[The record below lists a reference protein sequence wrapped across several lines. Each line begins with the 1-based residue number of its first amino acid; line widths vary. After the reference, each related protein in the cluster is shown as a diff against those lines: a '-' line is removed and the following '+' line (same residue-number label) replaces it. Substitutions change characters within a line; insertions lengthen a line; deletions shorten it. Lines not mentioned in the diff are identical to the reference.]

1 MKLRIY
7 LSVFI
12 LFFVIFTDQIIKVLV
27 KTNMCLFD
35 KIEITDWFYIFFT
48 ENKGMAFGMEFLGT
62 GILTIFRIFA
72 VGFFSYFLVK
82 QIKQMAP
89 IGFITCL
96 AMIIAGAFGN
106 IIDNCFFGLC
116 FSESIPRNMSWD
128 MPAQFVGM
136 GEGYGSFLHGHV
148 VDMFYFPLF
157 RWPEWLPLIGGNVF
171 FGAVFNFAD
180 ASISVGAAMMFL
192 LYYKHVSQIFSGKD
206 KAEERS

>member
-82 QIKQMAP
+82 QIKQMAS

-116 FSESIPRNMSWD
+116 FSESIPRNMFWD